1 MAAMSE
7 RGARRGPY
15 WWLSLVAIVCPS
27 VAAAKPPFST
37 RTEAIVDTIHGVAVA
52 DPYRWLEDAASP
64 EVQRWTDQQ
73 NALTRKTLD
82 AFPGRKALTE
92 RFWQLYEIGS
102 LGVPVP
108 RHKGTTRR
116 YFYTRRD
123 GKQNQAVLYVREG
136 LDGQD
141 RALVDVNAL
150 ATDGTRALDWWVPS
164 EDGASAI
171 LIWSRPAKRKA
182 KTD

>member
-1 MAAMSE
+1 MSE
-7 RGARRGPY
+7 RRAVRGAGRGLC
-15 WWLSLVAIVCPS
+15 WWLSLAAIVCPS
-27 VAAAKPPFST
+27 VADAKPPFST
-37 RTEAIVDTIHGVAVA
+37 RSEAIVDTLHGVAVV

-73 NALTRKTLD
+73 HALPRKTLD
-82 AFPGRKALTE
+82 GFAGRKALAD

-108 RHKGTTRR
+108 RHQGKTQR

-123 GKQNQAVLYVREG
+123 GKQNQAVLYVRDG
-136 LDGQD
+136 LAGQD

-150 ATDGTRALDWWVPS
+150 AADGTRALDWWVPS
-164 EDGASAI
+164 EDGALVAYGISADG
-171 LIWSRPAKRKA
+171 SEE
-182 KTD
+182 